1 MCTSAHILQ
10 NTLLAAV
17 KSVGMFRIYKSYL
30 KWKMISLIKDKI
42 MHYTVEKNNYLQ
54 RQNEWENKQYK
65 PNKCS
70 DEARFEKDKA
80 EQIRWSNEQYKVN
93 HFKGEAV
100 LEILR
105 IVECL

>member
-1 MCTSAHILQ
+1 
-10 NTLLAAV
+10 
-17 KSVGMFRIYKSYL
+17 
-30 KWKMISLIKDKI
+30 

-54 RQNEWENKQYK
+54 RQNEWENKEYK

-70 DEARFEKDKA
+70 DEERFEKEKA
-80 EQIRWSNEQYKVN
+80 EQIRWSNEQYKIN
-93 HFKGEAV
+93 HFKSEAV

>member
-1 MCTSAHILQ
+1 
-10 NTLLAAV
+10 
-17 KSVGMFRIYKSYL
+17 MFKIYKGYL

-42 MHYTVEKNNYLQ
+42 IHYTVEKNNYLQ
-54 RQNEWENKQYK
+54 RQNEWEKKEYK
-65 PNKCS
+65 PNRCS
-70 DEARFEKDKA
+70 DEARFEKEKA

-105 IVECL
+105 MVENL